1 MTGQAAGP
9 TLGSRTVRGT
19 HMPRRLALTVLAAA
33 LCGSAAAQPAQ
44 PQPASPLAIARCV
57 WGALPAT
64 TRAALVAS
72 GPTID
77 DIGKAVSG
85 MSPALMQL
93 AQSQCPSPTT
103 KQIADAAKD
112 AWAGTVM
119 TNWSESELSTRY
131 RVTPAAL
138 ALAWSRVPAASRRQ
152 IAAGFDKAPEAVRG
166 DIAIFAAQLRLTDPV
181 ALDLLSAWAIA
192 QMKLAVL
199 N

>member
-1 MTGQAAGP
+1 
-9 TLGSRTVRGT
+9 
-19 HMPRRLALTVLAAA
+19 MPRRLVVIALAAA
-33 LCGSAAAQPAQ
+33 CLGGPVSAQT
-44 PQPASPLAIARCV
+44 PQPASALAIARCT
-57 WGALPAT
+57 WAALPTT

-77 DIGKAVSG
+77 DIGKAVGG
-85 MSPALMQL
+85 MSPTLMQL
-93 AQSQCPSPTT
+93 AQSQCPSPATQT
-103 KQIADAAKD
+103 IADAAKD

-119 TNWSESELSTRY
+119 TNWAEGELSSRY

-138 ALAWSRVPAASRRQ
+138 ALAWTHVPPPARRQ

-166 DIAIFAAQLRLTDPV
+166 DIAGFAAQLRLTDPI

-192 QMKLAVL
+192 QVKLAAL

>member
-1 MTGQAAGP
+1 
-9 TLGSRTVRGT
+9 
-19 HMPRRLALTVLAAA
+19 MPRRLAVIALAVA
-33 LCGSAAAQPAQ
+33 LLGEPVAAQPSAQSPAQ
-44 PQPASPLAIARCV
+44 PAGALAIARCT
-57 WGALPAT
+57 WAALPAT
-64 TRAALVAS
+64 TRAALIAS

-77 DIGKAVSG
+77 DIGKAVAG

-103 KQIADAAKD
+103 KTIYEGAKD

-119 TNWSESELSTRY
+119 TNWSEGELLARY
-131 RVTPAAL
+131 RVSPAAL
-138 ALAWSRVPAASRRQ
+138 ALAWSRVPAAGRRQ

-166 DIAIFAAQLRLTDPV
+166 DIAGFAALLGLTDPI

-192 QMKLAVL
+192 QTKLAAL

>member
-1 MTGQAAGP
+1 M
-9 TLGSRTVRGT
+9 S
-19 HMPRRLALTVLAAA
+19 RRLVVTALAAA
-33 LCGSAAAQPAQ
+33 ILGGPVAAQTPPA
-44 PQPASPLAIARCV
+44 PASPLTIARCT
-57 WGALPAT
+57 WAALPAA

-77 DIGKAVSG
+77 DIGKAVAG

-93 AQSQCPSPTT
+93 AQSQCPSPATRE
-103 KQIADAAKD
+103 IDDAAKD

-119 TNWSESELSTRY
+119 TNWAEGELSSRY

-138 ALAWSRVPAASRRQ
+138 ALAWSRVPAAGRRQ

-166 DIAIFAAQLRLTDPV
+166 DVAGFAAQLRLTDPG

-192 QMKLAVL
+192 QTKLAAL

>member
-1 MTGQAAGP
+1 
-9 TLGSRTVRGT
+9 
-19 HMPRRLALTVLAAA
+19 MPRRLAVIVLAAV
-33 LCGSAAAQPAQ
+33 LGGPAAAQPPA
-44 PQPASPLAIARCV
+44 PASPLAIARCT
-57 WGALPAT
+57 WASLPAT

-85 MSPALMQL
+85 MNPALMQL
-93 AQSQCPSPTT
+93 AQSQCPSPATRE
-103 KQIADAAKD
+103 IDAASKD

-119 TNWSESELSTRY
+119 TNWAEGELSSRY

-138 ALAWSRVPAASRRQ
+138 ALAWSRVPAAQRRQ

-166 DIAIFAAQLRLTDPV
+166 DIAGFAAQLRLTDPI

-192 QMKLAVL
+192 QMKLAEL

>member
-1 MTGQAAGP
+1 
-9 TLGSRTVRGT
+9 
-19 HMPRRLALTVLAAA
+19 MPRRLVIALALAS
-33 LCGSAAAQPAQ
+33 LGGSVSAQT
-44 PQPASPLAIARCV
+44 PQPASSPGGALAIARCT
-57 WGALPAT
+57 WAALPAT

-93 AQSQCPSPTT
+93 AQSQCPSPAT
-103 KQIADAAKD
+103 QAINEAAKD

-119 TNWSESELSTRY
+119 TNWAEGELASRY

-138 ALAWSRVPAASRRQ
+138 ALAWSRVPPSARRQ
-152 IAAGFDKAPEAVRG
+152 IAAGFDKAPEAMRG
-166 DIAIFAAQLRLTDPV
+166 DIAGFAAQLRLTDPI
-181 ALDLLSAWAIA
+181 AFDLLSAWAIA
-192 QMKLAVL
+192 QTKLAAL